1 MADRV
6 QDSEEQT
13 GHGAVSVAVGVGG
26 PWRPGFGVPQ
36 AFDVDRGRG
45 GKQPQAEE
53 GR

>member
-13 GHGAVSVAVGVGG
+13 GHGRVSVAVGVGG